1 MNRSWS
7 MAMVAMALALV
18 VALVASVAATRQ
30 LYRTQTRA

>member
-7 MAMVAMALALV
+7 MAKAAMALALV

-30 LYRTQTRA
+30 RYPTQTRA